1 MNAMN
6 MIYMIHSG
14 RPHSALCFVAAPD
27 DFGAW
32 FNEIYRPWADGAEER
47 PVTIVG
53 VAPKVEWREDPLG
66 LGVGVPQPRGFS
78 TMSVIQFLKSDA
90 IIQRRDDVPRPG
102 YRLEPF
108 RIVAKRIRIRANS
121 RTAKSVEAL
130 AKIAGAGAACIP
142 RWIGGRVL
150 FEHSKKLPG
159 LMGSA
164 DCADGWVSLLLH
176 NLTVGE
182 AASALQTLVFMRGKR
197 GKR

>member
-1 MNAMN
+1 MN
-6 MIYMIHSG
+6 MIYIIHNG
-14 RPHSALCFVAAPD
+14 RPRSDHVLYFVAARN

-32 FNEIYRPWADGAEER
+32 FNEIYRPWVDGAEEH

-53 VAPKVEWREDPLG
+53 VAPKVEWSEDPLG
-66 LGVGVPQPRGFS
+66 LGLGAPQPRGFS
-78 TMSVIQFLKSDA
+78 TMSGNQFLKSDA
-90 IIQRRDDVPRPG
+90 IIQQRDGVPRPS
-102 YRLEPF
+102 YWSERY
-108 RIVAKRIRIRANS
+108 RIVTKRIRVRANS
-121 RTAKSVEAL
+121 RTAKSVEAI

-142 RWIGGRVL
+142 RWVGGRVL
-150 FEHSKKLPG
+150 FERSKKLPG
-159 LMGSA
+159 LLGSA

>member
-1 MNAMN
+1 MN
-6 MIYMIHSG
+6 MIYIIHND
-14 RPHSALCFVAAPD
+14 RPHSALCFVTAPD

-32 FNEIYRPWADGAEER
+32 FDETYRPWADGAEEH
-47 PVTIVG
+47 PVMIVG
-53 VAPKVEWREDPLG
+53 GAPKVEWRDDPLG
-66 LGVGVPQPRGFS
+66 LGLRERQPRGFS
-78 TMSVIQFLKSDA
+78 TMSVNQFLKSDA
-90 IIQRRDDVPRPG
+90 IIQRRDGAPRPG
-102 YRLEPF
+102 YWSERY
-108 RIVAKRIRIRANS
+108 RIVTKRIRIRANS
-121 RTAKSVEAL
+121 RTAKSVEAI

-150 FEHSKKLPG
+150 FERSKKLPG

-197 GKR
+197 